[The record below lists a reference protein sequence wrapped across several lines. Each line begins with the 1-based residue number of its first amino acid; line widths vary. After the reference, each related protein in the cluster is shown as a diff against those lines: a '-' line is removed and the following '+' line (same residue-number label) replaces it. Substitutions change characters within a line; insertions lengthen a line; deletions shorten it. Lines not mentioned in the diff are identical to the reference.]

1 MSIRR
6 LTVYYAV
13 VVLAVIAGKVI
24 ARLPLEYKMENAR
37 WIKNFPVLRLNQDP
51 RNAAAPVDVVK
62 TAVIP
67 INGANY
73 NLVTGQAP
81 EADFY
86 VSLPTFTVRNRS
98 KKTINTLSFALYNF
112 EKTGVS
118 VGHVQKKLKIAPGA
132 DLVIT
137 RTRLVKERINF
148 AKEKTATEPL
158 ALVQALK
165 RHGDNG
171 VALLTLPEMW
181 LPGTAGEWT
190 IVITGAKFSDDTF
203 WELTR

>member
-1 MSIRR
+1 MSVRR
-6 LTVYYAV
+6 LAVYYAV
-13 VVLAVIAGKVI
+13 VVVAVIAGE
-24 ARLPLEYKMENAR
+24 ARAQEYKNAR
-37 WIKNFPVLRLNQDP
+37 RIKDNPVLRLNQDP
-51 RNAAAPVDVVK
+51 RNAVAPVDVVK

-67 INGANY
+67 IDGANY
-73 NLVTGQAP
+73 NLVTGRAP

-98 KKTINTLSFALYNF
+98 KKTIKRLSFALYNP

-118 VGHVQKKLKIAPGA
+118 VGHVKKKLKIAPGA

-137 RTRLVKERINF
+137 RNRLVKERINL
-148 AKEKTATEPL
+148 AKEKLATEPS
-158 ALVQALK
+158 
-165 RHGDNG
+165 G

-190 IVITGAKFSDDTF
+190 IVITGVCFRDDTL